1 MVTFMG
7 VLWMVLGACLA
18 TSPLSAG
25 LVSVTIV
32 GVLLSLAGLGEIG
45 HGIKMPSVLLRVTWF
60 LMGLGTFACG
70 ALVMKIAW
78 ADLVRKLMTQL

>member
-7 VLWMVLGACLA
+7 GLWMVLGICLA

-25 LVSVTIV
+25 LVSVMIV
-32 GVLLSLAGLGEIG
+32 GVLLSLAGLAEIG

-70 ALVMKIAW
+70 ALVIKIAW
-78 ADLVRKLMTQL
+78 TDLMLKLMTQL